1 MEKSFV
7 VKNVNN
13 PNFCGEDA
21 GGVQFANGEATISD
35 GRMASWFTEHDGYSV
50 EEVGGDT
57 NAALK
62 KMRVEELKAYAAEKG
77 IDLGDASKKEDI
89 LAKIAAAEA
98 SA

>member
-1 MEKSFV
+1 MDMTLIFDGK
-7 VKNVNN
+7 
-13 PNFCGEDA
+13 
-21 GGVQFANGEATISD
+21 ATLD
-35 GRMASWFTEHDGYSV
+35 DLYALHQVGYDGYSV